1 MLVRSV
7 QFEAFS
13 KQTYSPEDPEGTSG
27 SLGWFQG
34 VTVSYQAQG
43 DLSRSTS
50 SVPHVVPEHLPD

>member
-1 MLVRSV
+1 MRVRSV

-13 KQTYSPEDPEGTSG
+13 KQTYSPEDPEGSI
-27 SLGWFQG
+27 LGVVSG

-50 SVPHVVPEHLPD
+50 SVPRVVLERLPD